1 MNRRSTR
8 LTIIGVILAI
18 LVGAIAVVVK
28 IYPDVLWFDRVNY
41 LDLYTK
47 ILWTKVLLGFLVG
60 GFFIVVTLI
69 NLYLLY
75 RFTPSQLSPT
85 LVESIFVTAQPGFD
99 LRRTIYIGLALLAIG
114 LSALMGYAATERWE
128 PFLRYF
134 NAQELS
140 FQTATPIIV
149 NANVESNTIPVAER
163 DLDAKGLQLGDTVTI
178 KAGDRSETARVTA
191 LGTNNVQLDK
201 EIRLEQGEKATLVS
215 AARDPVFN
223 KNVNY
228 YVFRMPLE
236 RFICGNLFGLF
247 LLLTIFSGVLYF
259 FHGSLFNDRN
269 RFEPSTRIK
278 AHLFILIG
286 FTLLFRA
293 WNYRFAMFDLLYT
306 TNDVVRGGGGYAA
319 IHARLP
325 LLYFLT
331 AFTIITALMFLAS
344 IFLRRMVYAVGCFGI
359 FWVFVVI
366 GQIYPAFVQKFRVE
380 PRKQTLE
387 SEYINYNIKATLH
400 AYDLEDD
407 TVTEKEYPLTGK
419 LSYEGI
425 TSQENDSVINSVRLW
440 DKRPLQRTF
449 RQLQE
454 LRSQYDFA
462 DVDIDRYQME
472 NGEPRQVMLSGREL
486 NINELPR
493 EVHND
498 WYKKTYVY
506 THGYGAVM
514 SPVNE
519 IVAGKPRMYM
529 QDIDPISY
537 QADWPEAYR
546 FQDDPGPRIYYGERT
561 NHYVIVHPDYLTTH
575 PGRTEELEF
584 DYPETFGQDFAKYA
598 YKGKGGVPLS
608 SFWRRLV
615 YMLKFNN
622 EINFILRGEITPQSR
637 VLYHRNITERVHKI
651 APFLGYDSDP
661 YLVVHNGRLI
671 WMIDA
676 YTTTTR
682 YPYSTMTQR
691 RLRRSTEQGGLEVVL
706 KGNYIRNA
714 VKVTVDAYDGSV
726 NFYLMEREND
736 PIVACYDRIFPKL
749 FKRFDEMSE
758 DLKAHIRYPALMFLA
773 QARMYQD
780 YHMKEPV
787 TFYASEDQWEIGKE
801 LYDTTEASG
810 SQASVPPGS
819 PFGGRQQGGAQF
831 TPSRRTKEQEVAP
844 YYVVIRHPGEEK
856 AEFMLML
863 PFTPKNK
870 PNLIAWLAARCDL
883 PQYGQ
888 LLVYRFAKGKLTT
901 GPMQVENFISQE
913 PDISQQISLWNTEG
927 SRVLRGNLLIIPMDD
942 SILYVE
948 PIYIQSEDED
958 TAIPELRRVVIGYG
972 ENVVWGESFDEA
984 LRKMFPPTGQG
995 LADAPSIDA
1004 RTQLGGGAET
1014 SPEITPSDDTSISD
1028 LAQAA
1033 NQHFERSQA
1042 ALRSGNWTEYGR
1054 HQKLLEE
1061 TLKQLAEN
1069 AK

>member
-1 MNRRSTR
+1 MNQRSTR
-8 LTIIGVILAI
+8 LAIIGVILAA
-18 LVGAIAVVVK
+18 LVGAVAIVVK
-28 IYPDVLWFDRVNY
+28 IYPDVLWFNRVNY
-41 LDLYTK
+41 LGVYEK
-47 ILWTKVLLGFLVG
+47 ILWTKLFMGFAVG
-60 GFFIVVTLI
+60 LFFAVVTLV
-69 NLYLLY
+69 NLYLIY
-75 RFTPSQLSPT
+75 RFTPSRLNPT
-85 LVESIFVTAQPGFD
+85 LVESIFVTTDPEFD
-99 LRRTIYIGLALLAIG
+99 LRKTIYIALALLAIG
-114 LSALMGYAATERWE
+114 LSVLMGYSATERWE
-128 PFLRYF
+128 PLLRYF
-134 NAQELS
+134 NAKDLT

-149 NANVESNTIPVAER
+149 NENLNGNTIPVAQR
-163 DLDAKGLQLGDTVTI
+163 DLDAKGLERGDSVTI
-178 KAGDRSETARVTA
+178 KAEDRSETARVA
-191 LGTNNVQLDK
+191 SIGTDSVQLDK
-201 EIRLEQGEKATLVS
+201 EITLAQEERAVLVS
-215 AARDPVFN
+215 TARDPIFN

-228 YVFRMPLE
+228 YVFKMPLE
-236 RFICGNLFGLF
+236 RYICGNLFGLF
-247 LLLTIFSGVLYF
+247 LLLIIFSGVLYF
-259 FHGSLFNDRN
+259 FHGSLFDDNN
-269 RFEPSTRIK
+269 RFAPSTRVK

-286 FTLLFRA
+286 LTLLFRA

-325 LLYFLT
+325 LLYFL
-331 AFTIITALMFLAS
+331 AGFTVITALMFLAT
-344 IFLRRMVYAVGCFGI
+344 IFLRRTVYAVGCFGI
-359 FWVFVVI
+359 FWVIVII
-366 GQIYPAFVQKFRVE
+366 GQLYPVFVQKFRVE
-380 PRKQTLE
+380 PRKQSLE

-407 TVTEKEYPLTGK
+407 TVTEEEYPLTGE

-425 TSQENDSVINSVRLW
+425 TSQANQSVINSVRLW

-462 DVDIDRYQME
+462 DVDIDRYRMGT
-472 NGEPRQVMLSGREL
+472 GEPRQVMLSGREL
-486 NINELPR
+486 ELPE
-493 EVHND
+493 EVRND

-519 IVAGKPRMYM
+519 IVAGKPQIYM
-529 QDIDPISY
+529 QDIDPITY
-537 QADWPEAYR
+537 HDDWPNGYR
-546 FQDDPGPRIYYGERT
+546 FNDEPGPRIYYGERT
-561 NHYVIVHPDYLTTH
+561 NHYVIVHPNYLATH

-598 YKGKGGVPLS
+598 YKGQGGVPLS
-608 SFWRRLV
+608 SFWRRLI

-622 EINFILRGEITPQSR
+622 EINFILRGEITPESR
-637 VLYHRNITERVHKI
+637 VLYHRNIRERVSKI

-691 RLRRSTEQGGLEVVL
+691 RLRRPVEQGGLEVVL
-706 KGNYIRNA
+706 QGNYIRNA
-714 VKVTVDAYDGSV
+714 VKVTVDAYDGNV

-736 PIVACYDRIFPKL
+736 PIVECYARIFPKL
-749 FKRFDEMSE
+749 FKRFNEMPE
-758 DLKAHIRYPALMFLA
+758 ALKTHIRYPALMFLA
-773 QARMYQD
+773 QARIYQD
-780 YHMKEPV
+780 YHMKDPV

-801 LYDTTEASG
+801 LYDTTEAPRV
-810 SQASVPPGS
+810 QTAAPPGS

-831 TPSRRTKEQEVAP
+831 TASRRTKEQEVAP
-844 YYVVIRHPGEEK
+844 YYVVIRQPGEEK

-883 PQYGQ
+883 PKYGQ

-913 PDISQQISLWNTEG
+913 PEISQQISLWNTQG
-927 SRVLRGNLLIIPMDD
+927 SRVLRGNLLIIPMDN

-948 PIYIQSEDED
+948 PIYIQSEDEE

-984 LRKMFPPTGQG
+984 LRKMFPPTRQRLVDASSIPAVQG
-995 LADAPSIDA
+995 TLDGDADPSPAIAP
-1004 RTQLGGGAET
+1004 L
-1014 SPEITPSDDTSISD
+1014 ISD
-1028 LAQAA
+1028 LAKEA
-1033 NQHFERSQA
+1033 NTHFERGQA
-1042 ALRSGNWTEYGR
+1042 ALRAGNWAEYGQ
-1054 HQKLLEE
+1054 HQRALEQTLNQLLE
-1061 TLKQLAEN
+1061 QSAE
-1069 AK
+1069 